1 MKSRHFIIAAVFA
14 LAISAF
20 CSCDETEPLPAIS
33 GKAGEIE
40 VISTKAQ
47 WESEAGNAIR
57 EVLAADFPFTPQ
69 KEPLYRLFNVPPE
82 NFNKVFKSHR
92 NLLYFNISDTC
103 QTARMSLRRNIW
115 AQPQTMLTIYA
126 PDEQGIS
133 QFISENAKQITEIFE
148 VAERNRVISNAMQFE
163 NKGLGQT
170 VQAMFGGSPYFP
182 TNYTKKMQTD
192 DFVWVSYETTFTTQG
207 IFIYKFP
214 YEGTAQF
221 TPEYLIAKRN
231 EFTQKNVPATREG
244 SYMIA
249 NPVVTPGFFQKSYN
263 DRKFYEIR
271 SLWETHNDYMGGP
284 FVSDAFLSTDG
295 KNVIVAEG
303 FVYAP
308 KYDKRDLLRQLEA
321 IIYSWHW
328 GKE

>member
-1 MKSRHFIIAAVFA
+1 MNTRHFIIAAVFA
-14 LAISAF
+14 LALSAL

-40 VISTKAQ
+40 IISTKAQ

-92 NLLYFNISDTC
+92 NLLWFNISDTC
-103 QTARMSLRRNIW
+103 QTARMSLRRDVW
-115 AQPQTMLTIYA
+115 AQPQTLLTIYA
-126 PDEQGIS
+126 PDEQSVS
-133 QFISENAKQITEIFE
+133 QFISENAKQITEVFE
-148 VAERNRVISNAMQFE
+148 VAERNRVIENSMRFE

-170 VQAMFGGSPYFP
+170 VSALFGGSPYFP

-192 DFVWVSYETTFTTQG
+192 NFVWVSYETTFTTQG

-214 YEGTAQF
+214 YEGTSQL

-231 EFTQKNVPATREG
+231 EFTEKNVPATREG

-249 NPVVTPGFFQKSYN
+249 NPVVTPGFFWKSYN
-263 DRKFYEIR
+263 GRRFAEIR

-284 FVSDAFLSTDG
+284 FVSNAFLSPDE
-295 KNVIVAEG
+295 KYVIVAEG

-328 GKE
+328 AE